1 MSTHVACDLD
11 GVLID
16 SHEALR
22 LAYAQAGASNW
33 KPNTPWKMFAT
44 EHQHEIKNR
53 LYEGCLRSHGRLFPL
68 ARVADELEWDIV
80 TGASDQA
87 VSLVRNVFNLNL
99 RFCYANVKSIEERV
113 ELLKGLGTSVVDM
126 CCDTTVC
133 GARSETCRFA
143 FCASEV
149 VSHTV
154 DSMSQFGRSRSA
166 GVMPW
171 CR

>member
-1 MSTHVACDLD
+1 MFTHVACDLD

-113 ELLKGLGTSVVDM
+113 ELLKGLGTSVYIDDCEENLKVIRREIPR
-126 CCDTTVC
+126 CQTFLT
-133 GARSETCRFA
+133 R
-143 FCASEV
+143 
-149 VSHTV
+149 
-154 DSMSQFGRSRSA
+154 
-166 GVMPW
+166 P
-171 CR
+171 